1 MNRAVLIA
9 LGVAAGVA
17 AWAMARR
24 QDGGAAVAFAG
35 FGESFNGFVDTAAG
49 TAGAFFGGGKGVSKR
64 ISFAGIEVIKQFEGF
79 RSQVYDANPPKGDW
93 TIGYGHKLKDGES
106 FPRGVTQDQAR
117 ALLVKDV
124 GFAEDRVN
132 RNITR
137 SLTQSQFDALVS
149 LAYNLTT
156 RSWLAAASRINAG
169 EPGSTVFARYVYA
182 GGTKLA
188 GLVSR
193 RNAEIAL
200 YYKDSSSAL
209 A

>member
-1 MNRAVLIA
+1 MNRSALLA
-9 LGVAAGVA
+9 LGVVAGVA
-17 AWAMARR
+17 AWAAARR
-24 QDGGAAVAFAG
+24 EA
-35 FGESFNGFVDTAAG
+35 GESFGFEAMGDEIGGFINTASG
-49 TAGAFFGGGKGVSKR
+49 TAGAFFGGGQGVSKR
-64 ISFAGIEVIKQFEGF
+64 ISFAGIELIKQFEGF

-193 RNAEIAL
+193 RNTEIAL